1 MTFEVLGLGGA
12 VTLKRIRKILIS
24 LALGAALAYGVTFLV
39 LWAQLEKRFVFF
51 PRSEIE
57 FTPAETGLEYEDVF
71 FATQDGLTLHGWFV
85 PGAGDQETAPGQT
98 WVWFHGNGGNIGHR
112 VEELALLSERL
123 QVNLFIFD
131 YRGYGRSQGS
141 PSEKGT
147 YLDARAALQYLV
159 ERPDV
164 DPQHIIYFGRSLG
177 SAVAVELAVARPPKG
192 MVLVSPFS
200 SVREMAKLA
209 VPFPAAGWLVRN
221 HYPTISRIRDV
232 QVPVLVVHGDLDETV
247 PIAQGRKLFEAAN
260 EPKTFRE
267 LTGAAHNDTYIAA
280 SEAFFGALEQFSAG
294 IS

>member
-1 MTFEVLGLGGA
+1 MFDEVLGLGGT
-12 VTLKRIRKILIS
+12 VTVRKVRTILIS
-24 LALGAALAYGVTFLV
+24 LAAGAALAYGVTFLV

-57 FTPAETGLEYEDVF
+57 FTPDQTGLEYEDISF
-71 FATQDGLTLHGWFV
+71 FTQDGLILHGWFV
-85 PGAGDQETAPGQT
+85 PAPGNHGAADGQT

-112 VEELALLSERL
+112 VEELTLLHQRL
-123 QVNLFIFD
+123 NVNLFLFD
-131 YRGYGRSQGS
+131 YRGYGRSQGT

-147 YLDARAALQYLV
+147 YLDARAALQYLL

-164 DPQHIIYFGRSLG
+164 DPHQIVYFGRSLG
-177 SAVAVELAVARPPKG
+177 AAVAVELAVARPPKG

-200 SVREMAKLA
+200 SVREMAKMA

-221 HYPTISRIRDV
+221 HYPTISRIRNV
-232 QVPVLVVHGDLDETV
+232 QAPVLVIHGDLDETI
-247 PIAQGRKLFEAAN
+247 PIAQGRRLFEAAN

-280 SEAFFGALEQFSAG
+280 PGAFFGALEQFRAG

>member
-1 MTFEVLGLGGA
+1 
-12 VTLKRIRKILIS
+12 
-24 LALGAALAYGVTFLV
+24 LAYGVTFLV

-57 FTPAETGLEYEDVF
+57 FTPDQTGLEYENIF
-71 FATQDGLTLHGWFV
+71 FTTQDGLTLHGWFV
-85 PGAGDQETAPGQT
+85 PAVGDQGAADGQT

-112 VEELALLSERL
+112 LEELTLLHQRL
-123 QVNLFIFD
+123 KVNLFLFD

-159 ERPDV
+159 ERPGV
-164 DPQHIIYFGRSLG
+164 DPDQIVYFGRSLG
-177 SAVAVELAVARPPKG
+177 AAVAVELAVARPPKG

-200 SVREMAKLA
+200 SVREMVKMA

-221 HYPTISRIRDV
+221 HYPTISRIPNV
-232 QVPVLVVHGDLDETV
+232 QVPVLVIHGDLDETV

-280 SEAFFGALEQFSAG
+280 PEAFFGALEQFRAG
-294 IS
+294 LS